1 MTKHFGIRVLWVFLA
16 WVAIVQPVR
25 AQQQDQTLERRAEA
39 IYNKLNCPVCAGQ
52 TVESS
57 NSEVAKE
64 MRRVIREMLR
74 EGKSEQE
81 ILQYFVDRYG
91 EWILAVPPRRGV
103 NRLLWWIPVV
113 VFLTGGGMVW
123 AFYTWVRSRTPEP
136 QMPDIPEET
145 LQKIDRL
152 LKEEEEE
159 S

>member
-1 MTKHFGIRVLWVFLA
+1 MLFGVGLMGMLA
-16 WVAIVQPVR
+16 VAPLH
-25 AQQQDQTLERRAEA
+25 AKQDDQALERRAEA

-57 NSEVAKE
+57 NSEVSKE

-81 ILQYFVDRYG
+81 ILAYFVDRYG
-91 EWILAVPPRRGV
+91 EWILAVPPERGI

-113 VFLTGGGMVW
+113 VFLTGGGVVW
-123 AFYTWVRSRTPEP
+123 AFYAWVRSRTPEP
-136 QMPDIPEET
+136 DMPEIPEET

-152 LKEEEEE
+152 LKEEEEA
-159 S
+159 